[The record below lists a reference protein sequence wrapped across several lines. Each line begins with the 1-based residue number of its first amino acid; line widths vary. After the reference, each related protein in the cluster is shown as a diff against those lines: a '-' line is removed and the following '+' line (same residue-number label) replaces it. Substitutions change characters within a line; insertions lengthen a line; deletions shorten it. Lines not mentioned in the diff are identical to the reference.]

1 MTDVVIITGAASGI
15 GPSVARV
22 VLGRQ
27 PTTRVVLVDRAAEML
42 ERTTAEI
49 GERAAA
55 HPCDVSDPDAVF
67 AMVPDAVGDD
77 RLVGLVNCA
86 GSHHDRP
93 SIDLTPDEWHAV
105 LGVHLDATFYMCQA
119 AARLMIPASGGAIV
133 NFSSVAQSFGWPRR
147 LPYSVGKAAVGAITR
162 TLAVEWAE
170 HGIRVNAVAP
180 GYVNTPSI
188 AAAIERGIFEPESRR
203 MGHALQRFAEPA
215 ELAEVVEF
223 LLSER
228 ASFITGEVVNVDGGF
243 SITK

>member
-22 VLGRQ
+22 VLERQ
-27 PTTRVVLVDRAAEML
+27 STTRVVLVDRDGETL
-42 ERTTAEI
+42 QRTSAEI
-49 GERAAA
+49 GDRASA
-55 HPCDVSDPDAVF
+55 HTCDVSNPDAV
-67 AMVPDAVGDD
+67 AALVPALAGDG

-86 GSHHDRP
+86 GSHLDRP
-93 SIDLTPDEWHAV
+93 SIDLTPAEWHAV

-119 AARLMIPASGGAIV
+119 AARLMVEGGGGAIV
-133 NFSSVAQSFGWPRR
+133 NFSSVAQSLGWPRR
-147 LPYSVGKAAVGAITR
+147 LPYAVAKAAVGALTR

-170 HGIRVNAVAP
+170 YGIRVNAVAP

-188 AAAIERGIFEPESRR
+188 AVAIEQGIFEPESRR
-203 MGHALQRFAEPA
+203 LGHALQRFAEPV

-223 LLSER
+223 LLSDR

-243 SITK
+243 SVTK

>member
-22 VLGRQ
+22 VLERQ
-27 PTTRVVLVDRAAEML
+27 SGTRVVLVDRDVDTLQHTSAG
-42 ERTTAEI
+42 I
-49 GERAAA
+49 GDRAAA
-55 HPCDVSDPDAVF
+55 HPCDVSDPDAVST
-67 AMVPDAVGDD
+67 MVPAAVGDD

-86 GSHHDRP
+86 GSHLDRP
-93 SIDLTPDEWHAV
+93 SIDLSPAEWHAV

-119 AARLMIPASGGAIV
+119 AARLMVGGGGGAIV

-147 LPYSVGKAAVGAITR
+147 LPYSVAKAAVGALTR

-188 AAAIERGIFEPESRR
+188 AIAIEQGIFEPESRR
-203 MGHALQRFAEPA
+203 MGHALQRFAEPT
-215 ELAEVVEF
+215 ELAEAVEF

>member
-1 MTDVVIITGAASGI
+1 MTDVVVITGAASGI

-22 VLGRQ
+22 VLDRR

-42 ERTTAEI
+42 AETTVAL
-49 GERAAA
+49 GERASA
-55 HPCDVSDPDAVF
+55 HPCDVSDHDAVA
-67 AMVPDAVGDD
+67 AMVPDAVGED

-93 SIDLTPDEWHAV
+93 SIDLTPDEWRAV

-119 AARLMIPASGGAIV
+119 AARLMIPAGGGAIV

-147 LPYSVGKAAVGAITR
+147 LPYSVGKAAVGALTR

-170 HGIRVNAVAP
+170 HGIRVNGVAP

-188 AAAIERGIFEPESRR
+188 AAAIENGIFEPESRR
-203 MGHALQRFAEPA
+203 KGHALQRFAEPF

-223 LLSER
+223 LLSDR

-243 SITK
+243 SVTK

>member
-22 VLGRQ
+22 VLDRR
-27 PTTRVVLVDRAAEML
+27 PTTRVALVDRDVDTL
-42 ERTTAEI
+42 QRTTADI
-49 GERAAA
+49 GDRANA
-55 HPCDVSDPDAVF
+55 HPCDVSNPDAVSS
-67 AMVPDAVGDD
+67 MVPAAVGDD

-86 GSHHDRP
+86 GSHLDRP
-93 SIDLTPDEWHAV
+93 SIDLTPAEWHAV

-119 AARLMIPASGGAIV
+119 AARLMVDGGGGAIV

-147 LPYSVGKAAVGAITR
+147 LPYSVAKAAVGALTR

-188 AAAIERGIFEPESRR
+188 AIAIEQGIFEPESRR
-203 MGHALQRFAEPA
+203 VGHALQRFAEPI

-228 ASFITGEVVNVDGGF
+228 ASFITGEVVNVDCGF
-243 SITK
+243 SVTK

>member
-22 VLGRQ
+22 VLERRSGA
-27 PTTRVVLVDRAAEML
+27 RVVLVDRDAETL
-42 ERTTAEI
+42 QRTSAEI
-49 GERAAA
+49 GDRASA
-55 HPCDVSDPDAVF
+55 HPCDVSEPEAVSSL
-67 AMVPDAVGDD
+67 VPAAVGGD

-86 GSHHDRP
+86 GSHLDRP
-93 SIDLTPDEWHAV
+93 SIDLTPAEWHAV

-119 AARLMIPASGGAIV
+119 AARLMIDGGGGAIV

-147 LPYSVGKAAVGAITR
+147 LPYAVAKAAVGALTR

-188 AAAIERGIFEPESRR
+188 AVAIEQGIFEPESRR
-203 MGHALQRFAEPA
+203 LGHALHRFAEPV

>member
-22 VLGRQ
+22 VLDRR
-27 PTTRVVLVDRAAEML
+27 PTTRVALVDRDVDTL
-42 ERTTAEI
+42 QRTTADI
-49 GERAAA
+49 GDRANA
-55 HPCDVSDPDAVF
+55 HPCDVSNPDAVSS
-67 AMVPDAVGDD
+67 MVPAAVGDD

-86 GSHHDRP
+86 GSHLDRP
-93 SIDLTPDEWHAV
+93 SIDLTPAEWHAV

-119 AARLMIPASGGAIV
+119 AARLMVDGGGGAIV

-147 LPYSVGKAAVGAITR
+147 LPYSVAKAAVGALTR

-188 AAAIERGIFEPESRR
+188 AIAIEQGIFEPESRR
-203 MGHALQRFAEPA
+203 VGHALQRFAEPI

-243 SITK
+243 SVTK